1 MLLKTSLGL
10 AALACLCFLQPAK
23 AQGNLV
29 VNGGFDTSA
38 ASWTLAGSAV
48 YSGYG
53 GDPAGNVVLVNSG
66 ASASQTING
75 LTTGATYVVSGN
87 YVGVLGVPY
96 PYPTFQVTMNGAIL
110 FETAA
115 SGNNNWYNFNF
126 SYTAASSSA
135 VLSLNLVNSDDVKTS
150 YSIDNIAM
158 QAIPEPSPSALIT
171 LGGSVSYIYGRK
183 RKWLCF

>member
-1 MLLKTSLGL
+1 
-10 AALACLCFLQPAK
+10 
-23 AQGNLV
+23 
-29 VNGGFDTSA
+29 
-38 ASWTLAGSAV
+38 
-48 YSGYG
+48 
-53 GDPAGNVVLVNSG
+53 
-66 ASASQTING
+66 
-75 LTTGATYVVSGN
+75 
-87 YVGVLGVPY
+87 
-96 PYPTFQVTMNGAIL
+96 MNGAIL